1 MKRKIILTMMLIL
14 VAACAFAGPRLFT
27 GVSFNYD
34 VNYLSPSLLSKFDGI
49 DVDENEEPVYNRTDE
64 GVEGNLSALHAIGPK
79 FDLVLFPFGN
89 VPIGI
94 GVNAATMFNI
104 GYVADGDAHGYFSR
118 NADLRQDVGGGI
130 YYQQGFG
137 SWGFFADCSIIYSW
151 YRIAT
156 SNEKNDKTPVNYIRF
171 VDWGLSANLGAY
183 LEHNGSY
190 FRVGGNFY
198 YDLGNTETFAFRY
211 GMTVGGGIAFG

>member
-34 VNYLSPSLLSKFDGI
+34 VNYMAPALLDKFSAFEGSGL
-49 DVDENEEPVYNRTDE
+49 YNNGDIE
-64 GVEGNLSALHAIGPK
+64 AVQAVGPK

-94 GVNAATMFNI
+94 GVNAATMINI
-104 GYVADGDAHGYFSR
+104 GYVKKGDAKGYFSR
-118 NADLRQDVGGGI
+118 NVDLRQDVGGGL
-130 YYQQGFG
+130 YYQQAFG

-151 YRIAT
+151 YRLALDNT
-156 SNEKNDKTPVNYIRF
+156 KNDKTPVDYIRF

-190 FRVGGNFY
+190 FRIGGNFY